1 MSDEALD
8 EELRA
13 AAFAFV
19 TDLIQ
24 TTGNRIPAESLKRF
38 TFRGRQ
44 RSLIIP
50 RGILKSRELD
60 AALTIRT
67 AYAAR
72 PEDRPYDDDIG
83 ADGYPRY
90 KWRGT
95 DPANY
100 DNQALRAAMV
110 QGRPVIWFIGIAPG
124 LYEALLPVYLVGEE
138 PDQHQFVV
146 ALDEEMR
153 AQWHGEIFHPIDLA
167 RRREYALAVVRRRI
181 HQPVFREGV
190 LAAYTERCAL
200 CRLHRAELLD
210 AAHIK
215 SDAEGGEPIIPNGIA
230 MCAIHHRAF
239 DAHVIGIRP
248 DYVIH
253 VRKDVLSEEDGPTLR
268 HALQG
273 LHGQPLLV
281 VPSRPQLRPDRE
293 LLEERY
299 ERFLRAAS

>member
-19 TDLIQ
+19 TDLVRR
-24 TTGNRIPAESLKRF
+24 TGNRIPAYLLKRF
-38 TFRGRQ
+38 MLGGQ
-44 RSLIIP
+44 GRSLIIP
-50 RGILKSRELD
+50 RGILKVHGLE
-60 AALTIRT
+60 AALSIRT

-72 PEDRPYDDDIG
+72 PEDRPYDDSIG

-100 DNQALRAAMV
+100 DNEALRAAMI
-110 QGRPVIWFIGIAPG
+110 QGKPLIWFIGIAPG

-153 AQWHGEIFHPIDLA
+153 AQWHGEMFHPIDLA

-181 HQPVFREGV
+181 LQPVFREGV

-239 DAHVIGIRP
+239 DAHMIGIRP

-253 VRKDVLSEEDGPTLR
+253 IREDVLSEEDGPTLR

-273 LHGQPLLV
+273 LHRQPLLV

>member
-1 MSDEALD
+1 MWNEALD
-8 EELRA
+8 EEMR

-19 TDLIQ
+19 RDLVQ
-24 TTGNRIPAESLKRF
+24 RTGNRIPADSLKRF
-38 TFRGRQ
+38 TFRGQQ

-50 RGILKSRELD
+50 RGILKVHELD

-83 ADGYPRY
+83 PDGYPRY

-95 DPANY
+95 DPDNY
-100 DNQALRAAMV
+100 DNKAPRTAMV
-110 QGRPVIWFIGIAPG
+110 EGKPLIWFIGIGPG
-124 LYEALLPVYLVGEE
+124 LYEALLPVYVVGEE

-153 AQWHGEIFHPIDLA
+153 VQWLGEIFHPIDLA

-181 HQPVFREGV
+181 HQAVFREGV
-190 LAAYTERCAL
+190 LRAYTERCAL

-215 SDAEGGEPIIPNGIA
+215 SDAEGGEPVIPNGIA

-248 DYVIH
+248 DYVIQI
-253 VRKDVLSEEDGPTLR
+253 RRDVLSEQDGPTLR

-273 LHGQPLLV
+273 LHGQSLLIL
-281 VPSRPQLRPDRE
+281 PRTPRLRRPGAP
-293 LLEERY
+293 
-299 ERFLRAAS
+299 